1 MSEVDLKASLSFG
14 VGVVRFIIRSPLIIG
29 VFVCV
34 VVGVF
39 CVARVNGGVESGDG
53 GTVVSFGDV
62 FVSNI
67 GLLLRS
73 ALGGADA
80 EDMPL

>member
-1 MSEVDLKASLSFG
+1 MRKVDLRASLSFG
-14 VGVVRFIIRSPLIIG
+14 VGVVRFVIRSPLMIG

-39 CVARVNGGVESGDG
+39 GVARVNGGVESGDG
-53 GTVVSFGDV
+53 GTVVSFACV

-67 GLLLRS
+67 GLLFQS
-73 ALGGADA
+73 ALGDAGA